1 VCFLSLALWRSL
13 EMWMLG
19 KGLGSNAR
27 KLVTAFGAIKS
38 MDVVVPVKRGDL
50 EVKVRLR
57 TVAKPEEDVA
67 VLLSHLGL
75 RLPSRSKTVQNVVE
89 KNG

>member
-1 VCFLSLALWRSL
+1 
-13 EMWMLG
+13 MWMLG
-19 KGLGSNAR
+19 KGPGSNAR
-27 KLVTAFGAIKS
+27 KLVNAFGNIEW
-38 MDVVVPVKRGDL
+38 MDVVVPVRRAGM

-57 TVAKPEEDVA
+57 TVAKPDQDVA

-89 KNG
+89 

>member
-1 VCFLSLALWRSL
+1 
-13 EMWMLG
+13 
-19 KGLGSNAR
+19 
-27 KLVTAFGAIKS
+27 
-38 MDVVVPVKRGDL
+38 MDVVVPVLCGDM

-57 TVAKPEEDVA
+57 TVAKPDEDVA
-67 VLLSHLGL
+67 ALLSHLGL

>member
-1 VCFLSLALWRSL
+1 
-13 EMWMLG
+13 MWMLG

-27 KLVTAFGAIKS
+27 KLVTAFGTIKS
-38 MDVVVPVKRGDL
+38 MDVVVPVRRGDM

-57 TVAKPEEDVA
+57 TVAKPDEDVA

-75 RLPSRSKTVQNVVE
+75 RLPRRSKTVQNVVE

>member
-1 VCFLSLALWRSL
+1 
-13 EMWMLG
+13 MLG

-27 KLVTAFGAIKS
+27 KLVNGFVMIKS
-38 MDVVVPVKRGDL
+38 RMYVKRGDL
-50 EVKVRLR
+50 AVKVRLR
-57 TVAKPEEDVA
+57 TVAKPEEDVV
-67 VLLSHLGL
+67 VLLSHLGP